1 MGAETRARGVA
12 WVVCPPLWWYYVQ
25 GACICSRLFRRGSWF
40 FSFFFFFIIWLPII
54 CPNSPCTQLFL
65 VPVISL
71 YFVAQEIF
79 VCVQA
84 LQPLQQR
91 VPDPARLSRAG
102 TQEVVTEY
110 VQELATVT
118 SAGKGQRRGPVQPA
132 GPPPRWHGQELTP
145 GTLCRSVV
153 FLI

>member
-1 MGAETRARGVA
+1 MGGLPTPL
-12 WVVCPPLWWYYVQ
+12 VVLCAGGMHLLQALQKGQLVFQ
-25 GACICSRLFRRGSWF
+25 
-40 FSFFFFFIIWLPII
+40 FFFFNIWLPII

-91 VPDPARLSRAG
+91 VPGPARLSRAR

-110 VQELATVT
+110 VQELATVI

>member
-1 MGAETRARGVA
+1 MQRPGPEGWLGWCAHPFGGIMCRGHAFAPGSSEGAVGF
-12 WVVCPPLWWYYVQ
+12 L
-25 GACICSRLFRRGSWF
+25 G
-40 FSFFFFFIIWLPII
+40 FFFFFNIWLPII

-91 VPDPARLSRAG
+91 VPGPARLSRAR

-110 VQELATVT
+110 VQELATVI